1 MTDFLHG
8 IEEELRELINR
19 LASDTE
25 GEVLAS
31 VQAIRGKLDEA
42 GLDLHDLSERL
53 AQDKVRKYKR
63 FNISEIQVSDL
74 IAIVAD
80 LDDEVFNELDKR
92 ERDLVITCGRLLEAG
107 DLLSPKQKQWL
118 IDLHR
123 IHFGDGGG
131 E

>member
-107 DLLSPKQKQWL
+107 DVLSPKQKQWL